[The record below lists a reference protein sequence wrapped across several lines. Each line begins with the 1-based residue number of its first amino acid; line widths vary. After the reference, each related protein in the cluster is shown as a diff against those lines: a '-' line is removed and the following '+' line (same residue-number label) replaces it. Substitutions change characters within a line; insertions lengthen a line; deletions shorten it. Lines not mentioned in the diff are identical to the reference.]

1 MFFVYD
7 KKYSIVDNNVEKS
20 RLCFIRKEKNDAPI
34 IIEKDFNS
42 TFFSEIKMTIKSPK
56 ICGLHK
62 DIFSY
67 QILMNS

>member
-1 MFFVYD
+1 MT
-7 KKYSIVDNNVEKS
+7 KNNSIVDNNEEKS
-20 RLCFIRKEKNDAPI
+20 RLCFIRKKEKNDAPI

-56 ICGLHK
+56 VCGLHK